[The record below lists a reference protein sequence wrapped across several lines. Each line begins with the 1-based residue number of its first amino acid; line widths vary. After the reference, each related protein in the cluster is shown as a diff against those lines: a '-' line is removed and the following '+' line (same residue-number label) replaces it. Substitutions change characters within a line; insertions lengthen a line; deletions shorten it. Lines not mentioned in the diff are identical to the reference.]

1 MEYGSMN
8 LKSMSLDRLVEL
20 WEQVNST
27 LSAKVVD
34 HRRSLE
40 SELSKLS
47 RYQGRATTR
56 SALGR
61 GGARGSVAPKYR
73 DPQNPSETWAGR
85 GLKPRWLAAA
95 IKTGKKMDDFLIAG
109 ASPSPKI
116 NGRRKV
122 RKARRFLFNSPI
134 AARATAAPG

>member
-1 MEYGSMN
+1 VPALTEYAVMN

-20 WEQVNST
+20 RDQVDST

-40 SELSKLS
+40 SELSKLG
-47 RYQGRATTR
+47 RFEGRATTK
-56 SALGR
+56 SAVGR

-73 DPQNPSETWAGR
+73 NPQNPSETWAGR

-109 ASPSPKI
+109 ATHSPKA
-116 NGRRKV
+116 NGRRKA
-122 RKARRFLFNSPI
+122 RKARQ
-134 AARATAAPG
+134 

>member
-1 MEYGSMN
+1 LRGDVEMAAQLPLLARARDLAELRHLAEQAITS
-8 LKSMSLDRLVEL
+8 KVERLPCDNVHAGGHGKPEAISRL
-20 WEQVNST
+20 
-27 LSAKVVD
+27 
-34 HRRSLE
+34 HRLLNVITE
-40 SELSKLS
+40 N
-47 RYQGRATTR
+47 TTR

-73 DPQNPSETWAGR
+73 NPQNPSETWAGR

-109 ASPSPKI
+109 ASPSPKT

-122 RKARRFLFNSPI
+122 RKARK
-134 AARATAAPG
+134 